1 MRQALIRVMVAAVL
15 LAASAPA
22 AVAQVQARV
31 IANGATIW
39 REGEIS
45 VAATT
50 VTSGALLE
58 VTGRVGRFYEVVIPN
73 PTGAR
78 EPGLI
83 AMTQVELLGDSAVVP
98 ERRLP
103 AQRAQPPKPKRFGQ
117 QRFLEGWGFGQV
129 GVMGFTARKSF
140 DAVFGTSAGAIVGA
154 GGQLRVRGGL
164 YVEASVSRFEK
175 TGQRVSVTDGRVS
188 KLGIP
193 DTIRLVPVTAIVGYR
208 IDRSNEITPY
218 FGAGAGQYRFRET
231 STFAD
236 PSENTNARYTS
247 YHVVGGVEVRR
258 HWAATAVEVQYVNVP
273 NSLGK
278 SGAAAAFGE
287 KNLGGVEARLKILLG
302 G

>member
-15 LAASAPA
+15 LAASATA

-83 AMTQVELLGDSAVVP
+83 AMTQVELIGDSAAVP

-103 AQRAQPPKPKRFGQ
+103 AQRTQQPKRFGQ
-117 QRFLEGWGFGQV
+117 RRFLEGWGFGQV

-175 TGQRVSVTDGRVS
+175 TGQRVSVTDGQVS

-193 DTIRLVPVTAIVGYR
+193 DTIRLIPISGTVGYR
-208 IDRSNEITPY
+208 IERSNEITPY
-218 FGAGAGQYRFRET
+218 FGGGAGQYRYRET

-236 PSENTNARYTS
+236 PSENTDARYTS
-247 YHVVGGVEVRR
+247 YHVVGGIEVKK
-258 HWAATAVEVQYVNVP
+258 HFVATAIEVEYVNVP

-287 KNLGGVEARLKILLG
+287 KNLGGVEASLKILFG